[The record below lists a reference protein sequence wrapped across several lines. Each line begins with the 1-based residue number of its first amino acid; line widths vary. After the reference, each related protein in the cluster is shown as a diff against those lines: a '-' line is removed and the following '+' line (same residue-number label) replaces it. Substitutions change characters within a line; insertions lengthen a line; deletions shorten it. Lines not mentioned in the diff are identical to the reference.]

1 MSQPNPLCVGIDV
14 SKTTLDI
21 ATANNEFA
29 QFTAGN
35 DTDGFE
41 LIIAEL
47 RKHSVALVLMEATGG
62 LEAAVACSLQA
73 EGFDI
78 AVINPR
84 QARNFSRAMGYL
96 AKTDRIDAKVLS
108 QMAEV
113 INRHPE
119 RERFIKAIPDAE
131 RQILAAMVVRRRQL
145 ITMLV
150 AERNRLH
157 PAHPQNRKSINTI
170 IKALEDELSRIDEA
184 MNNHIKTHFKEL
196 AARLSSIKGV
206 GAMTVATLLSEVP
219 ELGSLSRREISALI
233 GVAPVNRDSG
243 TMRGRRTIF
252 GGRAGVRTALYM
264 AALVATR
271 FILPVT
277 ERRIH
282 DNPAVILHRLPFH
295 EVATLY
301 PDTIKIFPQIPDQ
314 PAVNLHRIT
323 HGPRR
328 GIPNRPQYGSGAG
341 RGFQNVI
348 TVADFR
354 QRHQAITDRGRC
366 HKKLGFSPDFSN
378 RRGVIQPC
386 AHQPDTFS

>member
-206 GAMTVATLLSEVP
+206 GAMTVATF
-219 ELGSLSRREISALI
+219 
-233 GVAPVNRDSG
+233 VAPVNRDSG

-271 FILPVT
+271 FNPVIKAFYTRLITAGKVRKVALVACMRKLLTILNAMIRKN
-277 ERRIH
+277 EEWR
-282 DNPAVILHRLPFH
+282 DSYH
-295 EVATLY
+295 E
-301 PDTIKIFPQIPDQ
+301 
-314 PAVNLHRIT
+314 
-323 HGPRR
+323 
-328 GIPNRPQYGSGAG
+328 
-341 RGFQNVI
+341 
-348 TVADFR
+348 
-354 QRHQAITDRGRC
+354 
-366 HKKLGFSPDFSN
+366 FSL
-378 RRGVIQPC
+378 
-386 AHQPDTFS
+386 

>member
-219 ELGSLSRREISALI
+219 EL
-233 GVAPVNRDSG
+233 
-243 TMRGRRTIF
+243 
-252 GGRAGVRTALYM
+252 
-264 AALVATR
+264 
-271 FILPVT
+271 
-277 ERRIH
+277 
-282 DNPAVILHRLPFH
+282 
-295 EVATLY
+295 
-301 PDTIKIFPQIPDQ
+301 
-314 PAVNLHRIT
+314 
-323 HGPRR
+323 
-328 GIPNRPQYGSGAG
+328 
-341 RGFQNVI
+341 
-348 TVADFR
+348 
-354 QRHQAITDRGRC
+354 
-366 HKKLGFSPDFSN
+366 
-378 RRGVIQPC
+378 
-386 AHQPDTFS
+386 